1 MKKDLYE
8 KLVDLYAGQE
18 LSAELNSELEQ
29 AAMTDPD
36 LAAHMESMAQLV
48 STLHEIPA
56 PNYSADSQARIL
68 RKIEQQAALE
78 QRKEIPSYLQ
88 YPLPMQG

>member
-18 LSAELNSELEQ
+18 LTAELNAELEE
-29 AAMTDPD
+29 AALNDPE
-36 LAAHMESMAQLV
+36 LAAEMESMSLLV
-48 STLHEIPA
+48 STLREIPA
-56 PNYSADSQARIL
+56 PIYSAESEVRIL

>member
-1 MKKDLYE
+1 MKKDLYK

-18 LSAELNSELEQ
+18 LTPELNAELEE
-29 AAMTDPD
+29 AAMTDPE
-36 LAAHMESMAQLV
+36 LSAEMESLTLLV
-48 STLHEIPA
+48 STLKEIPA
-56 PNYSADSQARIL
+56 PIYSAESEARIL

-78 QRKEIPSYLQ
+78 HRREIPSYLQ

>member
-18 LSAELNSELEQ
+18 LSAELSSDMEEAAVADPEL
-29 AAMTDPD
+29 
-36 LAAHMESMAQLV
+36 AHNMESLTMLV
-48 STLHEIPA
+48 QELHAIPA
-56 PNYSADSQARIL
+56 PVYSAETEARIL
-68 RKIEQQAALE
+68 RKIEQQVTLN
-78 QRKEIPSYLQ
+78 QRREIPSYLQ